1 MFRNQHTPAS
11 LPRAK
16 NKADSQT
23 IHSNTHKI
31 ICCSISHKGNA
42 TAHHSIYEP
51 RSLTRARVRRIPAFL
66 SVALTTYV
74 ILLYRFRFVNHFSR
88 YFPQPFHTSPLDLS
102 SHRRISKIHN
112 AFLSDKTTTFLLSKK
127 EPATVSL
134 LSSAFSAASPFSI
147 PTSP

>member
-1 MFRNQHTPAS
+1 YIVSVLSITFPG
-11 LPRAK
+11 
-16 NKADSQT
+16 
-23 IHSNTHKI
+23 ISNTF
-31 ICCSISHKGNA
+31 SA
-42 TAHHSIYEP
+42 Q
-51 RSLTRARVRRIPAFL
+51 
-66 SVALTTYV
+66 AL
-74 ILLYRFRFVNHFSR
+74 HDSAR

-112 AFLSDKTTTFLLSKK
+112 AFLSGKTTTFLLSKK